1 MRINFTNATKAIL
14 AGRAG
19 YQCSHPDCDM
29 ITIGPGDRNDQ
40 ISSVGEAAHIY
51 SAAKNGPR
59 GQDGLN
65 EEDLKSVNN
74 GIWMCKTHA
83 RLIDTNKGDGFS
95 ASQLISWKQLH
106 EEAIKRKQGRIHRNI
121 GWVSKIR
128 IIESPVF
135 KEDTEINLGKVTLI
149 ESNKNGAGKTAICEW
164 LSVLGSEQSPQR
176 WIPSRRSDTRYSI
189 NTFMPEKHEV
199 NVSIESDIYKIDIDG
214 VDSPFCSLPFKT
226 FFFNSDIFKI
236 QGRQDM
242 KESEYLC
249 QALDVDIVTLGKLF
263 NKVGLSD
270 YSFIKKVALNE
281 DSCDLNDVDCT
292 VKGSDFSVVLN
303 GLSQG
308 ESNAL
313 LFELLIAKIQAY
325 AEFSPLILF
334 IETAE
339 TSFDN
344 QMVSHYLDFMN
355 SSEVSFQTV
364 VTSLSGSI
372 RKSSIGIAHF
382 ILHGANSNVEVSQV

>member
-1 MRINFTNATKAIL
+1 MRIDFTKPTKTIL

-19 YQCSHPDCDM
+19 YQCSHPDCEM
-29 ITIGPGDRNDQ
+29 ITIGPGDKYDQ

-51 SAAKNGPR
+51 SAAENGPR
-59 GQDGLN
+59 GQDGLD

-83 RLIDTNKGDGFS
+83 RLIDANKGDGFS
-95 ASQLISWKQLH
+95 ATQLISWKQLH

-121 GWVSKIR
+121 GWASRMR
-128 IIESPVF
+128 IINSPVF
-135 KEDTEINLGKVTLI
+135 KDDTEINLGKVTLI
-149 ESNKNGAGKTAICEW
+149 ESIKNGAGKTAICEW

-214 VDSPFCSLPFKT
+214 VDSPFCGLPFKT
-226 FFFNSDIFKI
+226 FFFNSDIFKVE
-236 QGRQDM
+236 GRQDM

-249 QALDVDIVTLGKLF
+249 RALDVDIFTLRKLF
-263 NKVGLSD
+263 SKIGLSE
-270 YSFIKKVALNE
+270 YSFIKKVALNKQ
-281 DSCDLNDVDCT
+281 SCDLNDVECT
-292 VKGSDFSVVLN
+292 IKGRDLPVVVN
-303 GLSQG
+303 GLSGG
-308 ESNAL
+308 ESDAL

-325 AEFSPLILF
+325 AEYSPLILF

-344 QMVSHYLDFMN
+344 QMISHYLDFMN

-364 VTSLSGSI
+364 VTSLSGAI
-372 RKSSIGIAHF
+372 RKPSIGIAHF
-382 ILHGANSNVEVSQV
+382 LLHGENSNVEVRQV